1 MLLVFASS
9 KGGVGKSTA
18 CAAIG
23 AALAIGGD
31 RVLIIDLDPNRT
43 LERWSSKVSLKNLDI
58 KAVSTAD
65 FTGVINREREAGRYN
80 HILVDLMGSREA
92 TMLKA
97 LARADLVVIPAQT
110 SEPDLRE
117 ALVIVSDVKDVSET
131 RGAPIPF
138 RLLLTKLYP
147 LRTKV
152 TDFAYGELQHLK
164 LPYFKTALIERTAYR
179 EMFLTGIPASQI
191 EQGRGAGSE
200 IDALIREIK
209 SILQDKA
216 PGARAK
222 REGALA

>member
-92 TMLKA
+92 T
-97 LARADLVVIPAQT
+97 R
-110 SEPDLRE
+110 R
-117 ALVIVSDVKDVSET
+117 
-131 RGAPIPF
+131 
-138 RLLLTKLYP
+138 
-147 LRTKV
+147 
-152 TDFAYGELQHLK
+152 
-164 LPYFKTALIERTAYR
+164 
-179 EMFLTGIPASQI
+179 
-191 EQGRGAGSE
+191 
-200 IDALIREIK
+200 
-209 SILQDKA
+209 
-216 PGARAK
+216 
-222 REGALA
+222 